1 MRISDW
7 ISDVFSSD
15 LIGLAIDAPH
25 RATWFAGRCG
35 RYCLCHDPDG
45 LFARNHIGF
54 SGNAKRAKA
63 EHVGRRLSQN
73 TPSTGANK
81 SLSNLFQRCR
91 SEEHTSEL
99 QSLMRISYAVFC
111 LKTKN

>member
-45 LFARNHIGF
+45 LFARNHIGS

-63 EHVGRRLSQN
+63 EHVGRRLSQKH
-73 TPSTGANK
+73 G
-81 SLSNLFQRCR
+81 LLL
-91 SEEHTSEL
+91 E
-99 QSLMRISYAVFC
+99 RISPFQICSSVAPV
-111 LKTKN
+111 TVGII